1 MEDKEA
7 ADKEEE
13 ESKEAQ
19 DVEVVK
25 IGLEEVTDLYKLEI
39 DHKVE
44 TEDKEE
50 IGDKILID
58 PKVKVKQRLFNY
70 FRTSISRSKTS

>member
-1 MEDKEA
+1 
-7 ADKEEE
+7 
-13 ESKEAQ
+13 
-19 DVEVVK
+19 VVK

-58 PKVKVKQRLFNY
+58 PKVKVKQR
-70 FRTSISRSKTS
+70 

>member
-1 MEDKEA
+1 LEDKEA
-7 ADKEEE
+7 VDKEEE

-58 PKVKVKQRLFNY
+58 PKVKVKQR
-70 FRTSISRSKTS
+70 